1 MNVSTR
7 LELQTLLQNIKGTQ
21 MSPEASPLAY
31 RAAWVTLIVAPLIG
45 IGLAP
50 FIGASNWGFP
60 LTMFLWLFFW
70 FFVQALYTI
79 IQHKVNMRLR
89 PILEALLYVPEEPA
103 KREEQISK
111 KAVKVAKARPSRGR
125 KK

>member
-7 LELQTLLQNIKGTQ
+7 LELQTLLQNIKGAQ

-31 RAAWVTLIVAPLIG
+31 QVAWVTLFAAPLIG
-45 IGLAP
+45 IGVVP
-50 FIGASNWGFP
+50 FVRSSNWGFP
-60 LTMFLWLFFW
+60 LTLVLWLVFW

-89 PILEALLYVPEEPA
+89 PILEALLYVPEEPV
-103 KREEQISK
+103 KPVEQITK
-111 KAVKVAKARPSRGR
+111 KPVKATKARPIRSGR
-125 KK
+125 K

>member
-1 MNVSTR
+1 
-7 LELQTLLQNIKGTQ
+7 

-31 RAAWVTLIVAPLIG
+31 RVAWVTVVAAPLIG
-45 IGLAP
+45 AGAAP
-50 FIGASNWGFP
+50 FIGSSNWGYA
-60 LTMFLWLFFW
+60 LSMFLLLFFW

-103 KREEQISK
+103 KQEEPISK
-111 KAVKVAKARPSRGR
+111 KAVRVTKARPTRRR

>member
-31 RAAWVTLIVAPLIG
+31 RVAWLTLIAAPLIG
-45 IGLAP
+45 LAVVP
-50 FIGASNWGFP
+50 FIGSSKWSYP
-60 LTMFLWLFFW
+60 LSMFLLIFLG

-79 IQHKVNMRLR
+79 IQHKINMRLR

-103 KREEQISK
+103 KQEEQIPRK
-111 KAVKVAKARPSRGR
+111 VVKVTKARPSRGG